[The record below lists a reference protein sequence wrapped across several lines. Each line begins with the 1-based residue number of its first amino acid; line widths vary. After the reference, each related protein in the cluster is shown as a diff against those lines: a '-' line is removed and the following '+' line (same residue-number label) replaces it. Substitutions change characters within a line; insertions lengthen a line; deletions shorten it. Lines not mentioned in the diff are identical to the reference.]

1 MKANFKHGGIFGAGL
16 LLGTVGLKVLKSTC
30 VKKAATQG
38 IAAGLRAK
46 ECVMDATSKVQADV
60 EDMVA
65 DAKVINEKLE
75 TERVAKEAEEKAAE
89 CGCDVESPAIKNAIS
104 AGEETKAAETN
115 AKDAIKKV
123 EEAE

>member
-16 LLGTVGLKVLKSTC
+16 LIGTVGLKVLRSNC

-46 ECVMDATSKVQADV
+46 ECVMDATSRVQADV

-75 TERVAKEAEEKAAE
+75 LEMAAKEAKKKAAE
-89 CGCDVESPAIKNAIS
+89 RGCDVETAMSGDGVKKI
-104 AGEETKAAETN
+104 EETE
-115 AKDAIKKV
+115 
-123 EEAE
+123 

>member
-16 LLGTVGLKVLKSTC
+16 LVGTLGLKVLKSSC
-30 VKKAATQG
+30 VKKATTHG

-46 ECVMDATSKVQADV
+46 ECVMDATAKVQADV

-75 TERVAKEAEEKAAE
+75 TERVAKEAEKKTAE
-89 CGCDVESPAIKNAIS
+89 CGCDVESAV
-104 AGEETKAAETN
+104 
-115 AKDAIKKV
+115 AKDAIKKI
-123 EEAE
+123 EDAE